1 MSVCC
6 EVMLDLCIDV
16 SGIDR
21 TSDEALYGT
30 FSPLRLSNDT
40 MHLLQTLTQRIV
52 SIFLCFIYFFS
63 QVSDSLSLLFYLCM
77 YVCNVL

>member
-21 TSDEALYGT
+21 ASDEALYGT
-30 FSPLRLSNDT
+30 FSPLRLSNDI

-52 SIFLCFIYFFS
+52 SIFLCFIYFF
-63 QVSDSLSLLFYLCM
+63 LSGVWFIVTVVLFVHVRL
-77 YVCNVL
+77 